1 MSLNVTTISFDADDT
16 LWHNERF
23 FQLTQARFAGLL
35 SEFCEATDLMEKL
48 LQAEKRNIIKY
59 GFGIK
64 GFVLSMIETALEVTH
79 NEVSGGVIAELIEAG
94 KDMLAHPIELLP
106 HAAKPLRQLRQNAKL
121 Y

>member
-48 LQAEKRNIIKY
+48 LQAEKWNIIKY

-64 GFVLSMIETALEVTH
+64 GFVLSMNREFIISHTQ
-79 NEVSGGVIAELIEAG
+79 SSFKGRDRRI
-94 KDMLAHPIELLP
+94 D
-106 HAAKPLRQLRQNAKL
+106 
-121 Y
+121 